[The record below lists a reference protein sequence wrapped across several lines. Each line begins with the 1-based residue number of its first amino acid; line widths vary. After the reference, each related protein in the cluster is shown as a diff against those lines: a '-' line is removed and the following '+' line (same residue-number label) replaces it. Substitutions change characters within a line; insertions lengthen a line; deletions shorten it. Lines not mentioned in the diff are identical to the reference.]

1 MEHTLKPLDFQGVF
15 SVFMHLSKFAYHG
28 KQQMIFLVDTDLNQ
42 RKQVIDK
49 ILREKG
55 CLFLLKQSGKGR
67 LFFFADDNETEGAS
81 YD

>member
-1 MEHTLKPLDFQGVF
+1 
-15 SVFMHLSKFAYHG
+15 
-28 KQQMIFLVDTDLNQ
+28 MIFLVDTDLNQ

-67 LFFFADDNETEGAS
+67 LFFFADDNEMEGAS